1 MMDLQ
6 RNLILIMFIFV
17 SYIIW
22 QTWQNDHNSQLQSQ
36 SDKTNTEN
44 ILKFKKFPFKQKGKI
59 ISVKTDVLSLRL
71 NTYGGDIIQAQ
82 LLSYPETLN
91 TQHSFKLLQTTPTFI
106 SQAQSGLLVF
116 NNDSRKMETS
126 PMYHVQNDTYIMK
139 NSQDTLQIPLY
150 WKDNNGLIYTKIF
163 SFKRNQYSIDVKYY
177 ITNTSLYP
185 MQVSMFGRLKQSTSM
200 PTNHNAIKP
209 YLKLPNPRYV
219 AYSTMY
225 NKYKKYNLSKI
236 NDNNNLTI
244 STLNGWIAML
254 QHYFVTAWIP
264 HSNGLNRFYTKSS
277 DTPGIVWVG
286 YESTPINIFP
296 GESKNLSATLWIGPK
311 IQQKMAIA
319 APYLDLTV
327 DYGWLWFISQ
337 PLFKLLKAIQ
347 IKIGNWGFSIILI
360 TIIVRTIMYPLTK
373 AQFTSVVKM
382 RSLQPKIQEIRDRVG
397 NNKQK
402 MSQEI
407 MNLYK
412 SEKVNPLG
420 GCLPLIIQM
429 PIFLGLYYMLINA
442 VELRHAP
449 FILWIN
455 DLSAQDPYYVL
466 PIIMGITMLII
477 QKMSPS
483 SPTLTDPMQHKIM
496 SYMPIIFTLFFLW
509 FPSGLVLYYI
519 VSNLVTIIQQQ
530 LISHNLKKQGL
541 YK

>member
-1 MMDLQ
+1 MDLQ